1 MTLMGKILV
10 FLILV
15 LAITQA
21 ALHLMFHVTQ
31 TNWKEG
37 YAKIDKEYKLLAAEY
52 QAAQAEEQQAKDEAA
67 KSVQKVESDRDT
79 LKKQLD
85 DEKTK
90 YQTLLAQFNA
100 EKDKGNKGEANL
112 QGSTTD
118 IARRQD
124 EVKQLEETHKADEAR
139 VKELVDS
146 NNQLRDRAVAAEIES
161 KSLKE
166 RNSNLVNKLEEM
178 SKELIRT
185 KNGTAAGGATV
196 NAKNPPPENVEGKV
210 TKTDS
215 SGLLTL
221 DIGSDDGVL
230 KGHTL
235 EVFRLSPS
243 AKYLGTVR
251 VIQVTPHEAVA
262 QPVNRPLGPIQQGD
276 KVASKI
282 LGS

>member
-1 MTLMGKILV
+1 MTLVGKILV
-10 FLILV
+10 FLILA

-37 YAKIDKEYKLLAAEY
+37 YTKLNNQYTVLAAEE
-52 QAAQAEEQQAKDEAA
+52 QAAQAEQQQAKDEAA
-67 KSVQKVESDRDT
+67 KSVQKVESDLAT
-79 LKKQLD
+79 MKKQLA
-85 DEKTK
+85 DEQTK
-90 YQTLLAQFNA
+90 YQTLQAQFNA
-100 EKDKGNKGEANL
+100 EKDKSNKVDANL
-112 QGSTTD
+112 QGSATD
-118 IARRQD
+118 IARREE
-124 EVKQLEETHKADEAR
+124 EVKRLEDTVKANNDR
-139 VKELVDS
+139 IKELVDS
-146 NNQLRDRAVAAEIES
+146 SNQLRDRAVAAEIES

-166 RNSNLVNKLEEM
+166 RNSNLVAKLEEM
-178 SKELIRT
+178 SKELIRN
-185 KNGTAAGGATV
+185 KSGASGAGATV
-196 NAKNPPPENVEGKV
+196 NAKNPPPENVEGMV

-221 DIGSDDGVL
+221 SIGSDDGVL

-262 QPVNRPLGPIQQGD
+262 QPVNRPLSPIQQGD